1 MGQSTRHGK
10 IGGGLRRASSGMDA
24 AGANSR
30 STKPMRGKGTVTTR
44 RRIAVVGAGHN
55 ALVCACYLAQ
65 AGHDVTVY
73 ERRSRVGGAV
83 NTEEMWWEACDDHKG
98 SGGNSK
104 PDMTCEKCVSHKY
117 LVDTCSVMHILIHK
131 TPVIQELEL
140 HKFGLEYM
148 QMEPWGFAP
157 FPDGSYI
164 IFKRDL
170 D

>member
-30 STKPMRGKGTVTTR
+30 STKPMRGKGAVKAR
-44 RRIAVVGAGHN
+44 KHIAIVGAGHN

-83 NTEEMWWEACDDHKG
+83 NTEEIWPG
-98 SGGNSK
+98 
-104 PDMTCEKCVSHKY
+104 Y

-140 HKFGLEYM
+140 HRFGLEYM
-148 QMEPWGFAP
+148 QMDPWGFAP